1 MSLSVWKSTLSMA
14 VCIDHSIT
22 IAPVPTI
29 INAMKFFTFFL
40 AASLSLSAADVAYV
54 PKEKVA
60 AAMTKPGVIT
70 SGPDHK
76 VSMSRREGPGK
87 AEVHLDE
94 TDVFYIV
101 EGSATFVTG
110 GKVLE
115 GRTTRPGQILG
126 TGIEGGDTQQLATGD
141 VIVIPRGTPHWFKE
155 VPELVVYYVVKAVTL
170 NVPPAEEQISTAILA
185 APEDRRAD
193 ATVLG
198 YDPQGAMVTL
208 RKGSGDMLCL
218 GDNPRVTGINV
229 ACYHKDLEPF
239 MARGRELSAQG
250 FSGSARH
257 EKRWKEV
264 DDGKLEMPR
273 EPRLLY
279 VLTGKG
285 YDAAAGALRESY
297 IRWVVYSAYAT
308 PESTGLTTEPSS
320 APWLM
325 YPGKAGAHIMFSP
338 PRPK

>member
-1 MSLSVWKSTLSMA
+1 MKSMA
-14 VCIDHSIT
+14 RS
-22 IAPVPTI
+22 
-29 INAMKFFTFFL
+29 L
-40 AASLSLSAADVAYV
+40 AVSLILSTTALADVSYIS
-54 PKEKVA
+54 KDKVT
-60 AAMTKPGVIT
+60 AAMTNPGVMT

-87 AEVHLDE
+87 TEIHLDE
-94 TDVFYIV
+94 TDVFYVI

-110 GKVLE
+110 GKVMG

-126 TGIEGGDTQQLATGD
+126 TRIEGGATHQLTKGD

-155 VPELVVYYVVKAVTL
+155 VPHPVVYYVVKVVTL
-170 NVPPAEEQISTAILA
+170 NVPAAEEQISTAILA

-198 YDPQGAMVTL
+198 YDPTGALVTL
-208 RKGSGDMLCL
+208 RKGPGDMLCL
-218 GDNPRVTGINV
+218 GDNPRINGINV
-229 ACYHKDLEPF
+229 ACYHNDLEPF
-239 MARGRELSAQG
+239 MARGRELSEQG
-250 FSGSARH
+250 LTGSARH

-285 YDAAAGALRESY
+285 FDAAAGAIHESY
-297 IRWVVYSAYAT
+297 LRWVVYSPYAT
-308 PESTGLTTEPSS
+308 PESTGLTTEPNSG
-320 APWLM
+320 PWLM
-325 YPGKAGAHIMFSP
+325 YPGKAGAHIMISP